1 MSSFLGHSLVASS
14 IYWSAHLSQRNS
26 SRKRFLWFLWLI
38 VVASAPDIDYLVAA
52 WNSAANQGL
61 RITHSILFSLIL
73 PSCTIVLLGF
83 SGVRGRQLRS
93 QSIQVIFAGLSHL
106 VLDMLVG
113 VTPLPL
119 LWPIALQRFKL
130 PFGILPS
137 AGRLQLSNYY
147 LYRNLWIEIGVLVPL
162 LAAIFLLRR
171 PGAKTP
177 LPKGIKKVAILL
189 WRPLAIALLLLVST
203 RFMYWGYSLPR

>member
-14 IYWSAHLSQRNS
+14 IYWFAHPSQRNS
-26 SRKRFLWFLWLI
+26 SRKRFFWLLWLI
-38 VVASAPDIDYLVAA
+38 VIASAPDIDYLVAA

-73 PSCTIVLLGF
+73 PCCTIILLGF

-93 QSIQVIFAGLSHL
+93 QSLQVILAGLSHL
-106 VLDMLVG
+106 VLDLLVG

-147 LYRNLWIEIGVLVPL
+147 LYRNLCIEMGVLVPL
-162 LAAIFLLRR
+162 SAGVFLLRR
-171 PGAKTP
+171 PRAKTS
-177 LPKGIKKVAILL
+177 LQKVMQKA
-189 WRPLAIALLLLVST
+189 AIALLLLVSAS
-203 RFMYWGYSLPR
+203 FMYWGYSLPR